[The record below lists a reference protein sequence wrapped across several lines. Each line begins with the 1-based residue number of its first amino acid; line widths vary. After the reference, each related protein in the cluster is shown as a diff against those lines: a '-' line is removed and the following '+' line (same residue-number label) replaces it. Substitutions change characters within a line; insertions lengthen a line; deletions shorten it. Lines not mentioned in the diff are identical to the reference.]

1 MASGQVA
8 SGQVAN
14 GQVAS
19 GQVANGQVAK
29 WPMASGQWPVAS
41 GHWPLAK
48 PDVDFRLGKGEAPPT
63 VVGEAPPSERPH
75 LVGEAPPSRRGYTS
89 RNPKGEAPP
98 SGQTLGASPCAFGG
112 TVLYQLALS
121 QLCVVSALQ
130 YSTIQYSTLDGMF
143 CCHMFPSHAPA
154 TVLYA
159 YCIPQTVQY
168 NTLQHKTTFFYSR
181 EQHSSTIRGALQG
194 LRLAAPIGHSP
205 NTEQLARSLPAAPIG
220 LKPPRRPN
228 WHAASHALSPAAHQ
242 SNFVGGLPI
251 ATNCA
256 PLGTT
261 SSFVMHTVLMA
272 MVVFVLPLFFS
283 TCGAC
288 GM

>member
-1 MASGQVA
+1 MGRRSV
-8 SGQVAN
+8 
-14 GQVAS
+14 
-19 GQVANGQVAK
+19 
-29 WPMASGQWPVAS
+29 PV
-41 GHWPLAK
+41 L
-48 PDVDFRLGKGEAPPT
+48 VR
-63 VVGEAPPSERPH
+63 SE
-75 LVGEAPPSRRGYTS
+75 
-89 RNPKGEAPP
+89 
-98 SGQTLGASPCAFGG
+98 
-112 TVLYQLALS
+112 VLYCTNLRCLNFALS
-121 QLCVVSALQ
+121 QL
-130 YSTIQYSTLDGMF
+130 YSTVQYSTLDGMF

-228 WHAASHALSPAAHQ
+228 WLAASHALSPAAHQ

-288 GM
+288 GT